1 MRADNLLSL
10 RRRPFVPPT
19 TMRQHPFPI
28 APNLVRG
35 LVRTG
40 LDRLGVA
47 DIAYVPL
54 AETFLSSRRRHRRPQ
69 FGPYDIHTS
78 VNACAMGEVL
88 TRWGE
93 SILGGRHGAGVR
105 PVWGRAP
112 GKRGVFLHA
121 RLVACGGKGAS
132 VGKLG
137 GDRAGEMRISR
148 FLHNRRVT
156 AQENRGDGGGA
167 DLARRFAAGAC
178 LRFRTRPCVRVDERG
193 FGLSAHPLIAVDAVS
208 GFTFGLCGPDLP
220 RSPRGLSA
228 RRTKSGPSR
237 TRRAGVG
244 STGLKAPLGFAR
256 PGRPA

>member
-1 MRADNLLSL
+1 MAGVGLAPGRPMGAKDVGDPRAC
-10 RRRPFVPPT
+10 
-19 TMRQHPFPI
+19 
-28 APNLVRG
+28 
-35 LVRTG
+35 
-40 LDRLGVA
+40 
-47 DIAYVPL
+47 
-54 AETFLSSRRRHRRPQ
+54 
-69 FGPYDIHTS
+69 PYDIHTS

-112 GKRGVFLHA
+112 GKRGSFCAPGL
-121 RLVACGGKGAS
+121 CGRRQGRERWQAWRRS
-132 VGKLG
+132 G
-137 GDRAGEMRISR
+137 GRDADQPLFAQSAGDGPG
-148 FLHNRRVT
+148 
-156 AQENRGDGGGA
+156 NRGDGGGA
-167 DLARRFAAGAC
+167 DLARRFPAGAC

-208 GFTFGLCGPDLP
+208 GCAFGLCGPDLP

-244 STGLKAPLGFAR
+244 LTGLKAPLGFAR